1 MKVRFIGLLV
11 ILFMGNM
18 EVEARQPSLSLT
30 ACYSLARANYPL
42 IKRLDLI
49 GRSEA
54 YSLDNAAKAWLPQV
68 NVSAQAS
75 YQSDVTK
82 LPFDQEKISALI
94 PGFDIPVLDKDQYRA
109 VAEVNQMVW
118 DGGVTRRS
126 KAVIRA
132 EAEVNRSQLESDLY
146 TLNGRVNQL
155 YFGCLLQDELL
166 EQNRLLLADL
176 EVNMARVEAMERNG
190 VANRSDWESLRVA
203 QLEARQQRVGLEAS
217 RVAYRRMLAELIGRS
232 VDSLQLETPGDPG
245 QLPMT
250 VARPELRYFEALENL
265 SQTRERQ
272 LTASWMPRVGAFVQG
287 GYGRPGLDMLN
298 VDFAAFYVAGV
309 RLTWNLGKLY
319 TLANDRRKLAVER
332 HEIETRRE
340 TFLLNTRLDLLNR
353 QEEIGRLTEQLR
365 DDKEIIELRASVKAA
380 AEAKLEN
387 GVIAVADLIREIN
400 AMDQARQAEAIR
412 RLRRLMAI
420 YDYIYVRGDEPGPK
434 K

>member
-1 MKVRFIGLLV
+1 MRRRGLLAV
-11 ILFMGNM
+11 AFCVLGMGLC
-18 EVEARQPSLSLT
+18 AGQASLSLT
-30 ACYSLARANYPL
+30 ECYALARANYPL
-42 IKRLDLI
+42 IKRMDLI
-49 GRSEA
+49 GRSES

-82 LPFDQEKISALI
+82 LPFDLEKISALI
-94 PGFDIPVLDKDQYRA
+94 PGFDLPVLDKDQYRA
-109 VAEVNQMVW
+109 AAEVNQMVW
-118 DGGVTRRS
+118 DGGVTRTT

-132 EAEVNRSQLESDLY
+132 EAEVSRSQLESDLY

-176 EVNMARVEAMERNG
+176 EVNLARVEAMERNG

-203 QLEARQQRVGLEAS
+203 QLEARQQRVGIEAS

-232 VDSLQLETPGDPG
+232 VDSLRLEAPSDPG
-245 QLPMT
+245 QLLMT

-272 LTASWMPRVGAFVQG
+272 LTAGWMPRVGAFVQG
-287 GYGRPGLDMLN
+287 GYGRPGLDMLD
-298 VDFAAFYVAGV
+298 VDFAAYYVAGI

-319 TLANDRRKLAVER
+319 TLANDRRKLATER
-332 HEIETRRE
+332 REIEARRE

-353 QEEIGRLTEQLR
+353 QEEIRRLSEQLS
-365 DDKEIIELRASVKAA
+365 DDEEIIELRTSVKEA
-380 AEAKLEN
+380 AEAKLQN
-387 GVIAVADLIREIN
+387 GVISVADLIREIN
-400 AMDQARQAEAIR
+400 AVDQARQAEAIR

-420 YDYIYVRGDEPGPK
+420 YDYIYVRGE
-434 K
+434 